1 MAANLPEQ
9 EFSMQKRIGIVL
21 AIALLALTAV
31 GAQGMYLGLGHASN
45 FRLGPGKDST
55 GTQVY
60 SFNFVFS
67 SVIFDAAGKVVDCEF
82 DALEVSTPNY
92 DGASMP
98 HFAGW
103 PGSPEPNF
111 TDHKTEKVAGKAP
124 TTVEAVAADING
136 WKTKRDRGDDYGM
149 NPRNDWYHQMD
160 VYEKL
165 FVGKT
170 MDEINAWFARYFSD
184 VNGRP
189 LNPETKVEKDMAKVA
204 LLNEAE
210 KAMLV
215 DVRSGATMSLND
227 AHGPYLAALK
237 SAWEN
242 RKPLA
247 K

>member
-1 MAANLPEQ
+1 
-9 EFSMQKRIGIVL
+9 MQKRIGIVL
-21 AIALLALTAV
+21 AIALLLLSAA
-31 GAQGMYLGLGHASN
+31 GAQELSLGLGHASN
-45 FRLGPGKDST
+45 FRVGPGKDSA

-67 SVIFDAAGKVVDCEF
+67 SVLFDASGKIVDCEF

-111 TDHKTEKVAGKAP
+111 TDHATEKVTGKAP
-124 TTVEAVAADING
+124 TTLEAVAADVNG
-136 WKTKRDRGDDYGM
+136 WRTKRDRGDAYGM
-149 NPRNDWYHQMD
+149 NPRNDWYHQMN
-160 VYEKL
+160 VYERL
-165 FVGKT
+165 FIGKT
-170 MDEINAWFARYFSD
+170 VAEIDAWYARYFSD

-189 LNPETKVEKDMAKVA
+189 LNPETKVEKDAAKVA
-204 LLNEAE
+204 KLDPAE

-227 AHGPYLAALK
+227 PHGAYLAALK

-242 RKPLA
+242 RKPLT